1 MDRNLLQRGDVI
13 RLEKGMK
20 VYATIPEMFI
30 YDNRRTSTN
39 NARTDIKIGEMR
51 SSQFK
56 TSEDVKGTLGL
67 FNIEIEDDQISHFI
81 AGLGINLSFDTSI
94 FEGEYRVVA
103 TAEDGGGTGMGPH
116 DVYPNGHHVFCEK
129 KDDPNIFVDFY
140 QTGCFTAMI
149 EPEKIEPVNR

>member
-20 VYATIPEMFI
+20 VYATIPEMFV

-39 NARTDIKIGEMR
+39 TTKTDVRIGEIR

-56 TSEDVKGTLGL
+56 TSKDVKETLGM
-67 FNIEIEDDQISHFI
+67 FNIGSEDNQISHFF
-81 AGLGINLSFDTSI
+81 AGLGISLSFDTSI

-103 TAEDGGGTGMGPH
+103 TAEDGRGTGMGPH
-116 DVYPNGHHVFCEK
+116 DVFPNGHHVFCEK

-149 EPEKIEPVNR
+149 EPEEIEPLK